1 MEDKKVGVVIL
12 NWNGR
17 KLLEEFLPSVYRY
30 TDPSIADI
38 ILADNGS
45 TDESIAYVKSNFP
58 EVTIIAMPSNE
69 GFAEGYNI
77 ALKQLDYEY
86 FVLLNSDVEVT
97 LGWLDPMLSYADSL
111 SMVAAIQPK
120 ILSYRNKTEFEHA
133 GASGGFIDSYGFPFC
148 RGRLFDTVEQDE
160 GQYDRPVPI
169 FWASGAC
176 LFIRSKDFFEAGGL
190 DKHFFAHMEEIDLCW
205 RLQRMGRM
213 VMCLPQ
219 SVVYHKGGATLD
231 VKNPRKTYLN
241 FRNNLL
247 MLYKNLPEQNRDQ
260 LIWKRKALDG
270 IAGVKFALTF
280 NWANVKA
287 IYRAHKDAKEMIETI
302 YREEADSFPKIDVI
316 SQQICYRKSIVFD
329 YYIKRIRTFVELTKN
344 KK

>member
-1 MEDKKVGVVIL
+1 MESKKVGVVIL

-17 KLLEEFLPSVYRY
+17 ALLEEFLPWVYRY

-38 ILADNGS
+38 VLADNGS
-45 TDESIAYVKSNFP
+45 TDDSIEYVKANYP
-58 EVTIIAMPSNE
+58 EIIILPMPSNE

-97 LGWLDPMLSYADSL
+97 LGWLDPMINYADTL

-120 ILSYRNKTEFEHA
+120 ILSYRNKKEFEHA
-133 GASGGFIDSYGFPFC
+133 GASGGFIDSYGYPFC
-148 RGRLFDTVEQDE
+148 RGRLFTTVEEDM
-160 GQYDRPVPI
+160 GQYDQPVPI

-176 LFIRSKDFFEAGGL
+176 LFIRSKDFFDAGGF

-213 VMCLPQ
+213 VMCLPE

-241 FRNNLL
+241 FRNNIL
-247 MLYKNLPEQNRDQ
+247 MLYKNLPEQDRGR
-260 LIWKRKALDG
+260 IMFRRMVLDWV
-270 IAGVKFALTF
+270 AVKKFSVTF
-280 NWANVKA
+280 DWGNVKA
-287 IYRAHKDAKEMIETI
+287 VLRAYKDARTMIRTI
-302 YREEADSFPKIDVI
+302 YSKENDTLAKTDVI
-316 SQQICYRKSIVFD
+316 SQQICYRKSVVFD
-329 YYIKRIRTFVELTKN
+329 YFIKRIRTFAELN
-344 KK
+344 RKK

>member
-1 MEDKKVGVVIL
+1 MENKKVGVVIL

-17 KLLEEFLPSVYRY
+17 ALLEEFLPSVYRY
-30 TDPSIADI
+30 TDPSMADI

-45 TDESIAYVKSNFP
+45 SDDSIEYVKANFP
-58 EVTIIAMPSNE
+58 EVIILAMPSNE

-120 ILSYRNKTEFEHA
+120 ILSYRNKTKFEHA

-148 RGRLFDTVEQDE
+148 RGRLFDSVEEDE
-160 GQYDRPVPI
+160 GQYDRPISI

-231 VKNPRKTYLN
+231 VNNPRKTYLN

-247 MLYKNLPEQNRDQ
+247 MLYKNLPEQDRDRVI
-260 LIWKRKALDG
+260 LKRKMLDG
-270 IAGVKFALTF
+270 IAAAKFALTF

-287 IYRAHKDAKEMIETI
+287 VYKAHKDAKEMIATI
-302 YREEADSFPKIDVI
+302 YKGETNKFPSEDVI
-316 SQQICYRKSIVFD
+316 SEQICYRKSVVFD
-329 YYIKRIRTFVELTKN
+329 YYIKRIRTFAELTKN